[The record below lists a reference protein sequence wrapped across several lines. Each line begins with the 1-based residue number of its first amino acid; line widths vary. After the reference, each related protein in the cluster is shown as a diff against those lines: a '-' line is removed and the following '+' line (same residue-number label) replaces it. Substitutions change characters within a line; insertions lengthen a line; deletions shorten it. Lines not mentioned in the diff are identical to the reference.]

1 LPEIDNF
8 SGTITTDVSASGQL
22 SAPELHGELLWQNG
36 HLAIPALN
44 LPLDG
49 IDLQV
54 SGSSAGSATIA
65 GSAAA
70 GEGPLAVDG
79 RFENLTRGDRSFTVR
94 LSGAEAMLLNWPDY
108 QLAASPDL
116 VFTGNLSG
124 VRASGKVNVD
134 RAEVI
139 VNELPEGAVTTSP
152 DVTVSGRES
161 EASSAIPFIGEVQ
174 MVLSENVHVSA
185 FGLDTN
191 LRGQLQFSLAE
202 NREPR
207 AEGELRLV
215 DGVFAA
221 YGQRLKIDEGTMAF
235 TGPLDD
241 PVIFVRAVREI
252 ESVSGT
258 IKAGLELRG
267 RAQNLTSTVFS
278 SPSMSEADALS
289 YLVLGRPLE
298 DATVADGSMLSG
310 TAYALG
316 LRQASVVTSQ
326 IGETLG
332 LDQFAVAGNN
342 QSTTALVAGKQL
354 NPKLYVR
361 YAYGVFTQI
370 GNLLLRYKLTKRLT
384 IEAGTGSDSQSMDL
398 LYSVEKP

>member
-1 LPEIDNF
+1 
-8 SGTITTDVSASGQL
+8 
-22 SAPELHGELLWQNG
+22 
-36 HLAIPALN
+36 
-44 LPLDG
+44 
-49 IDLQV
+49 
-54 SGSSAGSATIA
+54 
-65 GSAAA
+65 
-70 GEGPLAVDG
+70 
-79 RFENLTRGDRSFTVR
+79 
-94 LSGAEAMLLNWPDY
+94 
-108 QLAASPDL
+108 
-116 VFTGNLSG
+116 
-124 VRASGKVNVD
+124 
-134 RAEVI
+134 
-139 VNELPEGAVTTSP
+139 
-152 DVTVSGRES
+152 
-161 EASSAIPFIGEVQ
+161 
-174 MVLSENVHVSA
+174 VSA

-221 YGQRLKIDEGTMAF
+221 YDQRLKIDEGTMTF